1 MITDVLFFHVSF
13 CITHSSLD
21 HSQSVCCIL
30 SFPAQPWEQPRLM
43 QVKSPT
49 VFVLLPTWVEGRVNS
64 NLVDNAAAGNLHH
77 PTSSFSFFGG
87 QRILGTYS
95 NLVACG
101 SSAFNMDSLKAG
113 LETIH
118 TISCKHV
125 DIRGRVN
132 QLKGKVEHWEKE
144 LNQIKLTFAIDTPIQ
159 KRKLIS

>member
-1 MITDVLFFHVSF
+1 LH
-13 CITHSSLD
+13 
-21 HSQSVCCIL
+21 HSQQSGSFPVSLLHFELSSATLGATKIDASEIPHSVC
-30 SFPAQPWEQPRLM
+30 S
-43 QVKSPT
+43 
-49 VFVLLPTWVEGRVNS
+49 LLPTWVEGRVNS

-87 QRILGTYS
+87 QSTLGTYS